1 MKLPAAV
8 CALRVSF
15 EFQTQER
22 VNEARFAPGRWLIAA
37 AAVVIPANAQTLKQ
51 LPEGVALGD
60 VHAIAQGATL
70 LSVYNSHQPS
80 VEQSGQVRTTN
91 RATVT
96 RFFHLPIGPERAA
109 LYAAD
114 GVKEIPHM
122 GIQWQGAGAQLKN
135 NEQNQTLFPGWSWK
149 NVVIWDTQDP
159 TVFFVEADGNT
170 APGATPP
177 SANHYVM
184 QLVVKRGKIALFR
197 EFLVPLKLTR

>member
-1 MKLPAAV
+1 MCTRSP
-8 CALRVSF
+8 
-15 EFQTQER
+15 
-22 VNEARFAPGRWLIAA
+22 
-37 AAVVIPANAQTLKQ
+37 
-51 LPEGVALGD
+51 
-60 VHAIAQGATL
+60 GATL

-80 VEQSGQVRTTN
+80 VEQSGQVRTYN

-122 GIQWQGAGAQLKN
+122 GIQWKGAEAQMKN

-149 NVVIWDTQDP
+149 NVVVWDTQDP

-184 QLVVKRGKIALFR
+184 QLVVKSGKIALFR

>member
-1 MKLPAAV
+1 MTRILVAGSWLFAV
-8 CALRVSF
+8 
-15 EFQTQER
+15 
-22 VNEARFAPGRWLIAA
+22 
-37 AAVVIPANAQTLKQ
+37 AVVIPADAQTLKQ

-60 VHAIAQGATL
+60 EHAVAKGATL
-70 LSVYNSHQPS
+70 LSSYETHQPS
-80 VEQSGQVRTTN
+80 VDQVGQVRAEN
-91 RATVT
+91 RATVN
-96 RFFHLPIGPERAA
+96 RFFQLPIGPERAG

-114 GVKEIPHM
+114 GVKQIPHM

-159 TVFFVEADGNT
+159 TVFFVEADGST
-170 APGATPP
+170 APGATPS

-184 QLVVKRGKIALFR
+184 QVVAKSGRIDLFR

>member
-1 MKLPAAV
+1 
-8 CALRVSF
+8 
-15 EFQTQER
+15 
-22 VNEARFAPGRWLIAA
+22 
-37 AAVVIPANAQTLKQ
+37 
-51 LPEGVALGD
+51 
-60 VHAIAQGATL
+60 
-70 LSVYNSHQPS
+70 
-80 VEQSGQVRTTN
+80 
-91 RATVT
+91 
-96 RFFHLPIGPERAA
+96 
-109 LYAAD
+109 
-114 GVKEIPHM
+114 M

-184 QLVVKRGKIALFR
+184 QLVVKSGKIALFR